1 MEFSFSTKTGHEI
14 CKIEAR
20 DKLIAKGIYKKMEKS
35 GEVKVPIT
43 SVIVTKCS

>member
-1 MEFSFSTKTGHEI
+1 MQFSFTTKSGHEI

-20 DKLIAKGIYKKMEKS
+20 DKLIAKGIYKKMQKD

-43 SVIVTKCS
+43 SVFVNKCE

>member
-1 MEFSFSTKTGHEI
+1 MEFSFSTKTGHEV

-20 DKLIAKGIYKKMEKS
+20 DKLIAKGIYKKMEKN

-43 SVIVTKCS
+43 SVIVTKCN